1 MTINRNFAVLGLAV
15 LVVAGCNM
23 QDTTTPVPQP
33 DSLILGRIAA
43 IREAADKG
51 VWELEI
57 NEGLPETMQAAMR
70 REGKPVPKLDK
81 DVKVRIRVTADT
93 VCVAGERAS
102 GLDDFRV
109 GQEVAVNPMPG
120 TTAMVG
126 TKLLLADAAEVYLFS
141 VYQMRFL
148 PRSLQAIPADAFTP
162 DDPKLV
168 NSAGLEMT
176 PLPAAEG
183 KAVYFAAGLLPGV
196 PTSGKDAPPVGAVRP
211 GMRDAKGALAPWAV
225 GGYRPYRT
233 AWENGAWTEPQPV
246 EFPGLAPDVNAR
258 LTWIDGGETACL
270 VEVMQPSGGV
280 RGLYSSQRAGT
291 KAPWAALVKVDVPG
305 GPSVGDAQRFGRQL
319 KALVWTVYDQGSSD
333 LWLSTEGKPGQP
345 LEPRINTMGPEYAP
359 RVGANNRLYFCR
371 ADRQLLF
378 AGGVVQEVRLP
389 GAQRRPLLE
398 AVPSADGK
406 LLFFRVPRY
415 AVGATDWDLA
425 VAPLAGTNVGEP
437 VLLDKWK
444 PE

>member
-15 LVVAGCNM
+15 LMVTGCNM
-23 QDTTTPVPQP
+23 QDATTPVPQP

-43 IREAADKG
+43 IRETAGQG
-51 VWELEI
+51 VWEVDV
-57 NEGLPETMQAAMR
+57 NEGLPEAMQAVMR
-70 REGKPVPKLDK
+70 RESKPVPVLDK

-126 TKLLLADAAEVYLFS
+126 TKLLLADAAEMYLFS

-162 DDPKLV
+162 DDPKMI

-176 PLPAAEG
+176 PLPAAGG

-196 PTSGKDAPPVGAVRP
+196 PISGKDAAPIGAVRP
-211 GMRDAKGALAPWAV
+211 GMRDAKGALAAWAV

-233 AWENGAWTEPQPV
+233 SWENGAWTEPQPV
-246 EFPGLAPDVNAR
+246 EFPGLAPEVSAR

-270 VEVMQPSGGV
+270 VEVLQRSGV
-280 RGLYSSQRAGT
+280 RGLYSSQRADT

-378 AGGVVQEVRLP
+378 AGGVVREVRLP

-398 AVPSADGK
+398 AVPSPDGK

-415 AVGATDWDLA
+415 AVGAVDWDLA
-425 VAPLAGTNVGEP
+425 VAPLAGANVGEP
-437 VLLDKWK
+437 VLLDGWK

>member
-1 MTINRNFAVLGLAV
+1 MTINRNVSVLGLAV
-15 LVVAGCNM
+15 LVFAGCSM
-23 QDTTTPVPQP
+23 QDATAPVPQP
-33 DSLILGRIAA
+33 DGLILGRIAA
-43 IREAADKG
+43 IRESADKG
-51 VWELEI
+51 VWEVDV
-57 NEGLPETMQAAMR
+57 NEGLPETMQGAMR
-70 REGKPVPKLDK
+70 REGKSVPHLDK
-81 DVKVRIRVTADT
+81 DVKVRVRVTADT

-109 GQEVAVNPMPG
+109 GQEVAVNPVPG

-126 TKLLLADAAEVYLFS
+126 TKLLLSDAAEMYLFS

-148 PRSLQAIPADAFTP
+148 PRSLQAVPADAFTP

-176 PLPAAEG
+176 PLPAAGG
-183 KAVYFAAGLLPGV
+183 KVVYFAAGLLAGV
-196 PTSGKDAPPVGAVRP
+196 PISGKDAPPVGAVRP
-211 GMRDAKGALAPWAV
+211 GMRDAAGALAPWAV

-233 AWENGAWTEPQPV
+233 SWEGGAWTAPRPV
-246 EFPGLAPDVNAR
+246 ELPGLAPDVNAR
-258 LTWIDGGETACL
+258 LTWIDDGETACL
-270 VEVMQPSGGV
+270 VEVMQRNGV
-280 RGLYSSQRAGT
+280 RGLYSSQRPDA

-333 LWLSTEGKPGQP
+333 LWLSTEGKPGQA

-359 RVGANNRLYFCR
+359 RVGLKNRLYFCR

-378 AGGVVQEVRLP
+378 VGGVVQEVRLP

-415 AVGATDWDLA
+415 GIGALNWDIA
-425 VAPLAGTNVGEP
+425 VAPLTGTRGGEP
-437 VLLDKWK
+437 VLLDRWK

>member
-1 MTINRNFAVLGLAV
+1 MTTNRNFAVLGLAV
-15 LVVAGCNM
+15 LMAAGCNM
-23 QDTTTPVPQP
+23 QDATTPVPQP
-33 DSLILGRIAA
+33 DSLVLGRIAA
-43 IREAADKG
+43 VRESADKG
-51 VWELEI
+51 VWEVEI
-57 NEGLPETMQAAMR
+57 NEGLPETMQSAMR
-70 REGKPVPKLDK
+70 HEGRPVPKLDK

-109 GQEVAVNPMPG
+109 GQEVAVNPVPG

-126 TKLLLADAAEVYLFS
+126 SKLLLADAAEMYLFS
-141 VYQMRFL
+141 VYQVRYL
-148 PRSLQAIPADAFTP
+148 PRSLQALPAGASLP

-176 PLPAAEG
+176 PLAADAG
-183 KAVYFAAGLLPGV
+183 KVVYFAAGLRAGV
-196 PTSGKDAPPVGAVRP
+196 PTSGNDAPPVGAVRP
-211 GMRDAKGALAPWAV
+211 GMRDAKGALLPWAV

-233 AWENGAWTEPQPV
+233 AWENGAWSQPRPV
-246 EFPGLAPDVNAR
+246 EFAGVAPDASAR
-258 LTWIDGGETACL
+258 LTWVNGGETACL
-270 VEVMQPSGGV
+270 VEVMQPNGV
-280 RGLYSSQRAGT
+280 RGLYSSERADA

-345 LEPRINTMGPEYAP
+345 LEPRINTMGPEYSP
-359 RVGANNRLYFCR
+359 RIGPNNCLYFCR

-398 AVPSADGK
+398 AAPSADGK
-406 LLFFRVPRY
+406 LIFFRVPRY
-415 AVGATDWDLA
+415 TVGALDWDLA
-425 VAPLAGTNVGEP
+425 VAPLTGATLGQP
-437 VLLDKWK
+437 VLLDLWK

>member
-1 MTINRNFAVLGLAV
+1 MIINRNLAVVGLAA

-23 QDTTTPVPQP
+23 QDATAPVPQP
-33 DSLILGRIAA
+33 DGLILGRIAA
-43 IREAADKG
+43 VRESADKG
-51 VWELEI
+51 VWEVDV
-57 NEGLPETMQAAMR
+57 NEGLPETMQGAMR
-70 REGKPVPKLDK
+70 REGKPVPVLDK

-109 GQEVAVNPMPG
+109 GQEVAVNPVPG

-126 TKLLLADAAEVYLFS
+126 TKLLLADAAEMYLFS

-148 PRSLQAIPADAFTP
+148 PRSLQAIPADAFAP
-162 DDPKLV
+162 NDPKLV

-176 PLPAAEG
+176 PLPAAGG
-183 KAVYFAAGLLPGV
+183 KVVYFAAGLLPGA
-196 PTSGKDAPPVGAVRP
+196 PASGKDATPFGAVRP

-233 AWENGAWTEPQPV
+233 AWENGAWTAPMPV
-246 EFPGLAPDVNAR
+246 ELPGLGPDVDAR

-270 VEVMQPSGGV
+270 VEVMQPNGL
-280 RGLYSSQRAGT
+280 RGLYSSERPDA
-291 KAPWAALVKVDVPG
+291 KAPWATLVKVNVPG

-319 KALVWTVYDQGSSD
+319 KALVWTVYDRGSSD
-333 LWLSTEGKPGQP
+333 LWLSTEGKPGQA

-378 AGGVVQEVRLP
+378 VGGVVQDVRLP

-398 AVPSADGK
+398 AAPSADGK

-415 AVGATDWDLA
+415 AVGALDWDLA
-425 VAPLAGTNVGEP
+425 VAPLAGTSVGEP
-437 VLLDKWK
+437 VLLDRWK